1 MAADPEE
8 FIQYNKN
15 MVQEI
20 FRKKEEYHLAQARLP
35 IEEKVKI
42 LIELQKMS
50 LTIRP
55 KQNETDKRLVW
66 QIECK

>member
-1 MAADPEE
+1 MVANPER

-15 MVQEI
+15 IVQDI
-20 FRKKEEYHLAQARLP
+20 FRKKEEYHLDQARLP

-42 LIELQKMS
+42 LVELQKIS

-55 KQNETDKRLVW
+55 KKNETDKRLVW
-66 QIECK
+66 QI

>member
-1 MAADPEE
+1 MVANPER

-15 MVQEI
+15 IVQDI
-20 FRKKEEYHLAQARLP
+20 FRKKEEYHLDQARLP

-42 LIELQKMS
+42 LVELQKIS

-55 KQNETDKRLVW
+55 KQDETDKRLVW
-66 QIECK
+66 QI

>member
-1 MAADPEE
+1 MAANPER

-15 MVQEI
+15 IVQDI
-20 FRKKEEYHLAQARLP
+20 FNKKEEYHLAQARLP

-42 LIELQKMS
+42 LVELQKIS

-55 KQNETDKRLVW
+55 KQNEADKRLVW
-66 QIECK
+66 QI

>member
-1 MAADPEE
+1 MVANPEI

-15 MVQEI
+15 IVQDI

-35 IEEKVKI
+35 IEEKIKI

-55 KQNETDKRLVW
+55 KQNETDKRFVW
-66 QIECK
+66 QI

>member
-1 MAADPEE
+1 MAANPER

-15 MVQEI
+15 IVQNI
-20 FRKKEEYHLAQARLP
+20 FRKKEKYHLAQARLP

-42 LIELQKMS
+42 LIELQKIS

-55 KQNETDKRLVW
+55 KQNEADKRLIW
-66 QIECK
+66 QI

>member
-1 MAADPEE
+1 MAADPER

-15 MVQEI
+15 IVQKI
-20 FRKKEEYHLAQARLP
+20 FRKKVEYHLDQARLP

-42 LIELQKMS
+42 LIELQKIA

-55 KQNETDKRLVW
+55 KQNENDKRLVW
-66 QIECK
+66 QI

>member
-1 MAADPEE
+1 MAVDPER

-15 MVQEI
+15 IVQDI

-35 IEEKVKI
+35 IEEKIKI

-50 LTIRP
+50 LAIRP
-55 KQNETDKRLVW
+55 KQNEADKRLVW
-66 QIECK
+66 QI

>member
-1 MAADPEE
+1 MVNNPES
-8 FIQYNKN
+8 FIQYNNDIVK
-15 MVQEI
+15 EI
-20 FRKKEEYHLAQARLP
+20 FRKKKEYHLAQARLS

-55 KQNETDKRLVW
+55 KQGEKDKGLVW
-66 QIECK
+66 QI

>member
-1 MAADPEE
+1 MVADPEMP
-8 FIQYNKN
+8 IQYNKN
-15 MVQEI
+15 IVQDI

-66 QIECK
+66 QI

>member
-1 MAADPEE
+1 MDANPER

-15 MVQEI
+15 IVQDI
-20 FRKKEEYHLAQARLP
+20 FRKKEEYHLDQARLP

-42 LIELQKMS
+42 LVELQKIS

-66 QIECK
+66 QI

>member
-1 MAADPEE
+1 MVDNPER

-15 MVQEI
+15 IVQDI
-20 FRKKEEYHLAQARLP
+20 FRKKEEYHHVQARLP

-55 KQNETDKRLVW
+55 KQNETDKRMVW
-66 QIECK
+66 QI

>member
-1 MAADPEE
+1 MVANPERY
-8 FIQYNKN
+8 IQYNKN
-15 MVQEI
+15 IVQDI
-20 FRKKEEYHLAQARLP
+20 FRKKEEYHLDQARLP

-42 LIELQKMS
+42 LVELQKIS

-66 QIECK
+66 QI